1 MIIKSF
7 ELNKINFSKYN
18 LFLLYGK
25 NEGLKE
31 EIIENKFT
39 KKLDGQIDRYD
50 ENEFILNKETIISE
64 IMNKSFFND
73 ARVII
78 ISRVSEKILKHVE
91 EVLEKDLADVK
102 IILKSSVLDKRS
114 KLRMIFEKNESLVTI
129 PFYEETKI
137 NLSKIIAEFL
147 KNNDIKLSMESV
159 NLLTSRASGDSKNLK
174 IELDKILNFSLSNK
188 SINYEQVKKLCNLAE
203 NYGTDK
209 LADDYLTKN
218 KKNVAK
224 ILNENIFSDED
235 CVLILRTI
243 LNKSKRLLNI
253 IKKYE
258 EVNDLE
264 KAISSSKPP
273 IFWKDKETVKIQVNK
288 WNFIDL
294 KNKIYEINNIEAVI
308 KNSSKNSL
316 NILSDFVLNY

>member
-91 EVLEKDLADVK
+91 EILEKDLADVK

-258 EVNDLE
+258 EINDLE

>member
-31 EIIENKFT
+31 EIIENRFT

-91 EVLEKDLADVK
+91 EILEKDLADVK

-258 EVNDLE
+258 EINDLE

>member
-258 EVNDLE
+258 EINDLE

>member
-91 EVLEKDLADVK
+91 EILEKDLADVK

-243 LNKSKRLLNI
+243 LNKSKRLLYI

-258 EVNDLE
+258 EINDLE

>member
-91 EVLEKDLADVK
+91 EILEKDLADVK

-137 NLSKIIAEFL
+137 LSVKVP
-147 KNNDIKLSMESV
+147 SV
-159 NLLTSRASGDSKNLK
+159 IGD
-174 IELDKILNFSLSNK
+174 
-188 SINYEQVKKLCNLAE
+188 
-203 NYGTDK
+203 
-209 LADDYLTKN
+209 
-218 KKNVAK
+218 
-224 ILNENIFSDED
+224 
-235 CVLILRTI
+235 
-243 LNKSKRLLNI
+243 
-253 IKKYE
+253 KYE
-258 EVNDLE
+258 DL
-264 KAISSSKPP
+264 
-273 IFWKDKETVKIQVNK
+273 
-288 WNFIDL
+288 
-294 KNKIYEINNIEAVI
+294 
-308 KNSSKNSL
+308 
-316 NILSDFVLNY
+316 

>member
-7 ELNKINFSKYN
+7 ELNKINFTKYN

-39 KKLDGQIDRYD
+39 RKFDGQIDRYD
-50 ENEFILNKETIISE
+50 ENEFIINKETIISE
-64 IMNKSFFND
+64 VMNKSFFSD
-73 ARVII
+73 SRLII

-91 EVLEKDLADVK
+91 EILEKDLADVK

-137 NLSKIIAEFL
+137 NLSKVITEFL

-174 IELDKILNFSLSNK
+174 TELDKILNFSLSNK
-188 SINYEQVKKLCNLAE
+188 NINYEQVKKLCNLAE

-224 ILNENIFSDED
+224 ILNESIFSDED

-258 EVNDLE
+258 EINDLE

-308 KNSSKNSL
+308 KKSSKNSL

>member
-91 EVLEKDLADVK
+91 EILEKDLADVK

-243 LNKSKRLLNI
+243 LNKSKRLLYI

-258 EVNDLE
+258 EINDLE

-294 KNKIYEINNIEAVI
+294 KNKIIESYT
-308 KNSSKNSL
+308 N
-316 NILSDFVLNY
+316 